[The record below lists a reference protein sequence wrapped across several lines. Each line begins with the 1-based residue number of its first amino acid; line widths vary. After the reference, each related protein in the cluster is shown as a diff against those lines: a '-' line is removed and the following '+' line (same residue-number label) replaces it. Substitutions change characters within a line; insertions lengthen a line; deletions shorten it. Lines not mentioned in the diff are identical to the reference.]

1 MLARMRIAVGI
12 CLVWSLGL
20 AACSSAPERK
30 PALGEAWIG
39 PLESE
44 LREALSAR
52 SRVVARLRHGERVE
66 IVGRRRR
73 FYRVRTAAAAEGWI
87 DGRLLL
93 SAQDMAA
100 LRRLSSR
107 AAEAPSQGRAS
118 VFDDLN
124 VHTRPHRQA
133 PSFRRIRP
141 GQHVD
146 VIAYERVVRRPYEP
160 PPLLPAVAAATGA
173 RNGNGPAASRPK
185 RGAAAAPLAP
195 VPAPR
200 VPENWL
206 ELSRTEMSGPA
217 QPPAPSATAAPPAA
231 SAPVSDEWALV
242 RFEDGAAGWVLA
254 RMLFMEIPD
263 EVAQYAERARIAAY
277 FAIGHVRDRDG
288 DRPVWLWA
296 AQSQRHAD
304 FDFDSLRIFVWS
316 VRRQRYE
323 TAFIERNLKGWLPL
337 RLLQTGTGV
346 AGFEATVVEKN
357 GAVVVRT
364 YSIQPGSFRT
374 RVTAR
379 APSARPPSW
388 LESEPGPAPPAAAA
402 ETGASPA
409 WLARLRDWAGSLRAR
424 FSR

>member
-1 MLARMRIAVGI
+1 MLARMRIARRS
-12 CLVWSLGL
+12 CLVWALGL

-30 PALGEAWIG
+30 PALGEAWVG
-39 PLESE
+39 PLEYE
-44 LREALSAR
+44 LREALTAR

-73 FYRVRTAAAAEGWI
+73 FYLVRTAAAAEGWI

-100 LRRLSSR
+100 LRKLSSR
-107 AAEAPSQGRAS
+107 AAGAPSQGRAS

-160 PPLLPAVAAATGA
+160 PPLLPAVAATGA
-173 RNGNGPAASRPK
+173 RNGNGSGASRPK

-200 VPENWL
+200 LPENWL
-206 ELSRTEMSGPA
+206 ELSRTELPAPA
-217 QPPAPSATAAPPAA
+217 QAPETPATAAPPAA

-277 FAIGHVRDRDG
+277 FRIGHVRDRDG

-296 AQSQRHAD
+296 AQSLRHAD

-316 VRRQRYE
+316 VRRHRYE

-337 RLLQTGTGV
+337 RLRQTGAGI
-346 AGFEATVVEKN
+346 AGFEATVEEKN

-379 APSARPPSW
+379 TPSARPSSW
-388 LESEPGPAPPAAAA
+388 LEPEPEPAPPAAA

-424 FSR
+424 FTR